1 MKSFITA
8 LALLLI
14 ATTSALA
21 HSKMSGSTPSSGDTA
36 EAGLEV
42 LDLTF
47 DRKVRLT
54 RVDMHQAPEGMTLE
68 SVMKTMMEGQ
78 DHDIEGQAAV
88 ELTSDLPKS
97 FVDEVSLGFSP
108 LEAGVYMVHWIAVAL
123 DGHTMEGDINFAV
136 SE

>member
-97 FVDEVSLGFSP
+97 FVDEVPLGFSP

-123 DGHTMEGDINFAV
+123 DGHTMEGDIHFAV

>member
-123 DGHTMEGDINFAV
+123 DGHTMEGDIHFAV

>member
-1 MKSFITA
+1 
-8 LALLLI
+8 
-14 ATTSALA
+14 
-21 HSKMSGSTPSSGDTA
+21 
-36 EAGLEV
+36 
-42 LDLTF
+42 
-47 DRKVRLT
+47 
-54 RVDMHQAPEGMTLE
+54 
-68 SVMKTMMEGQ
+68 MKTMMEGQ

-123 DGHTMEGDINFAV
+123 DGHTMEGDIHFAV

>member
-21 HSKMSGSTPSSGDTA
+21 HSKMSGSTPSSGETA

-54 RVDMHQAPEGMTLE
+54 RVDMHEAPEGMTLE
-68 SVMKTMMEGQ
+68 SVMQTMKEGQ
-78 DHDIEGQAAV
+78 DHDIEGQTAV

-123 DGHTMEGDINFAV
+123 DGHTMEGDIHFAV

>member
-21 HSKMSGSTPSSGDTA
+21 HSKMSGSTPSSGETA

-68 SVMKTMMEGQ
+68 SVMQTMKEGQ
-78 DHDIEGQAAV
+78 DHDIEGQTAV

-123 DGHTMEGDINFAV
+123 DGHTMEGDIHFAV